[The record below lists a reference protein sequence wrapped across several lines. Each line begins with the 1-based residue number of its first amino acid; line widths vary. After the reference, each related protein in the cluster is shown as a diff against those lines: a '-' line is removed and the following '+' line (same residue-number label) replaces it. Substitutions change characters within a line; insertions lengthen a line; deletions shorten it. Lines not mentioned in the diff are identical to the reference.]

1 MFHIPPCAPLT
12 WASSYSMNPSVSST
26 VLSLGILCTPDL
38 IELLLSGLCQ
48 INCDALWEGYYV
60 CVGR

>member
-1 MFHIPPCAPLT
+1 MTLT
-12 WASSYSMNPSVSST
+12 WVSSYSLNPSVSNT
-26 VLSLGILCTPDL
+26 VLSLGLLCTPDL

>member
-1 MFHIPPCAPLT
+1 VVN
-12 WASSYSMNPSVSST
+12 SYQLNPSVSST
-26 VLSLGILCTPDL
+26 VLSINLCTPDL
-38 IELLLSGLCQ
+38 LELLLSGLCQ